1 MMNELLQQVRVI
13 DPVLGTDTIA
23 DLLICQGIIQTIST
37 PETPLETSLEIPPN
51 TTITD
56 GRGLII
62 GSGLVDLY
70 SHSGE
75 PGFEERET
83 LASLAAAAQAGG
95 FTRVAILP
103 DTTPAIDS
111 PAALNLLQAKLDS
124 LNNPAG
130 KVGDNS
136 DHSDHHPPSN
146 SPKAPQFYFWGAL
159 THGVQGEQMTE
170 MTELAAAGIVGFAD
184 GQPIANLLLVRR
196 LLEYL
201 QPFNKPIALALGD
214 RSLEGGGVAREGLNS
229 LTFGLAGNP
238 HLSETAYLAALLEII
253 ATIPTPV
260 HIIGISTRRGVELIA
275 EAKARGLLITAST
288 TWLHLIYNTQDLAN
302 YNPSLHLQPPLGEL
316 EDQQALIAGIKT
328 GVLDTIAINHTP
340 YTYAEKTVAFSDAP
354 PGAIGLE
361 LALPLLWQHL
371 VATKKLTSLQL
382 WQSLSTKPAQCLHQ
396 TLSPIAPHQPAEL
409 ILFDPQKIW
418 QCHPENLRSIA
429 TNTSWLGKEIKGRV
443 TKTWHS

>member
-1 MMNELLQQVRVI
+1 MNELIQQVRVI

-23 DLLICQGIIQTIST
+23 DLLICQGIIQAIAA
-37 PETPLETSLEIPPN
+37 PENPLEIPPN
-51 TTITD
+51 TTVID
-56 GRGLII
+56 GRGLIV
-62 GSGLVDLY
+62 GAGLVDLY

-83 LASLAAAAQAGG
+83 IASLAAAAQAGG
-95 FTRVAILP
+95 FTRIAILP

-111 PAALNLLQAKLDS
+111 PATLNLLQTKLDI

-130 KVGDNS
+130 KVVDNS
-136 DHSDHHPPSN
+136 DHSDQHLPSN

-170 MTELAAAGIVGFAD
+170 MAELAAVGIVGFAD
-184 GQPIANLLLVRR
+184 GQPIANFLLVRR

-201 QPFNKPIALALGD
+201 QPLHKPIALALGD
-214 RSLEGGGVAREGLNS
+214 RSLESGGVAREGLNS

-238 HLSETAYLAALLEII
+238 HLSETTYLAALLEII

-260 HIIGISTRRGVELIA
+260 HIMGISTRRGVELIA
-275 EAKARGLLITAST
+275 EAKDRGLSITAST
-288 TWLHLIYNTQDLAN
+288 TWLHLICHTQDLAT
-302 YNPSLHLQPPLGEL
+302 YDPGLRLQPPLGEL
-316 EDQQALIAGIKT
+316 EDQQALITGIKT
-328 GVLDTIAINHTP
+328 GVLDAIAINHTP

-371 VATKKLTSLQL
+371 VATEKLTPLQL

-396 TLSPIAPHQPAEL
+396 SLSPITPNQPAEL
-409 ILFDPQKIW
+409 MLFDPQKIW
-418 QCHPENLRSIA
+418 QCNSQNLRSIA

-443 TKTWHS
+443 TKIWHS

>member
-13 DPVLGTDTIA
+13 DPVMGTDTIA
-23 DLLICQGIIQTIST
+23 DLLICQGIIQTISAGAS
-37 PETPLETSLEIPPN
+37 PLEIPPN
-51 TTITD
+51 TTIID
-56 GRGLII
+56 GQGLII

-83 LASLAAAAQAGG
+83 IASLAAAAQAGG
-95 FTRVAILP
+95 FTRIAILP

-111 PAALNLLQAKLDS
+111 PATLNFLQTKLDI

-130 KVGDNS
+130 KAADKS
-136 DHSDHHPPSN
+136 DHFD
-146 SPKAPQFYFWGAL
+146 SPKPPQFYFWGAL

-170 MTELAAAGIVGFAD
+170 MAELAAAGIVGFAD
-184 GQPIANLLLVRR
+184 GRPIANLLLIRR

-201 QPFNKPIALALGD
+201 QPLHKPIALAVGD
-214 RSLEGGGVAREGLNS
+214 RTLENGGVAREGLNS

-238 HLSETAYLAALLEII
+238 HLSETTYLAALLEII
-253 ATIPTPV
+253 ATISTPV
-260 HIIGISTRRGVELIA
+260 HIMGISTRRGVELIA
-275 EAKARGLLITAST
+275 EAKARGLAITAST
-288 TWLHLIYNTQDLAN
+288 TWLHLICHTQDLAT
-302 YNPSLHLQPPLGEL
+302 YDPGLRLQPPLGEL
-316 EDQQALIAGIKT
+316 EDQQALITGIKT
-328 GVLDTIAINHTP
+328 GVLDAIAINHTP
-340 YTYAEKTVAFSDAP
+340 YTYAEKTVAFNDAP

-371 VATKKLTSLQL
+371 VETQKLTPLQL

-409 ILFDPQKIW
+409 MLFDPQKIW
-418 QCHPENLRSIA
+418 QCNSQNLRSIA
-429 TNTSWLGKEIKGRV
+429 TNTSWLGKEITGRV
-443 TKTWHS
+443 VKTWHS